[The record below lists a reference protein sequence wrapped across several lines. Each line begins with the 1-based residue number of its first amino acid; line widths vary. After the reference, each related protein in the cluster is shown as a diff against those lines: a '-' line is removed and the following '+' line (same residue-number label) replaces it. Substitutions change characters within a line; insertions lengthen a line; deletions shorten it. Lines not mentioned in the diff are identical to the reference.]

1 MSNRR
6 LMHLLVANALVL
18 LIALCL
24 SACKDHD
31 DGPPDFVP
39 PPSATTYS
47 IGGTVAGST
56 GSLTL
61 QNSNGTMLA
70 VPATGAF
77 TFATPMAS
85 GAAYNVTVAV
95 PPSSQSCTVANGSG
109 TVGAANITSIAV
121 TCTTNQYTLGGT
133 VSGLGAGKSVA
144 LRAST
149 DGLTTNIT
157 VSANGAFTFPDTF
170 VNNAEYLVFVITQP
184 AGQTCTVAPETGDI
198 LGASVT
204 TIAVTCIDSS
214 ASARNWGTAATIA
227 ADEDLQDFDTFRTPE
242 VAFDA
247 AGNALAIWEQDRAN
261 AIGTE
266 IFFSR
271 YTAGGSWSAPA
282 MIPNESAPMPGQPS
296 ASTRRKPQ
304 LAVAANGNAVAAWVE
319 NVYAVAVSFY
329 TPGSGWSNPEHI
341 FDNLVNGLG
350 GTIDPTVAI
359 DASGNVLVV
368 WGNHMV
374 NGLSGILYNRYI
386 PGTGWVTPYTVPRLV
401 NELQFPAHDPE
412 IAMLPNGTTVAVWK
426 QSGGGGFN
434 QSQLWSSRYDM
445 AADTWSA
452 PQEVDSQDSGNPLY
466 GHVIQGRN
474 NVMLDAAGNASVVW
488 AQYDGTRM
496 HIVFNHL
503 TGNTWGTPAV
513 VETYDSPVVLQS
525 NAYDPRASIDGSGN
539 IMAMWL
545 QVDGDEGHYVANR
558 YVPGAGWGT
567 QENIGEY
574 VEVGHVANETS
585 FELVSNAAGQTVA
598 VWTLV
603 SGIGAENVPYP
614 VYLSANEYNPT
625 NHSWGAEEVI
635 DRHADFPGDVD
646 GDADSPA
653 VAVDASGNAVAV
665 WVQRSSAT
673 VQGIRV
679 NRFE

>member
-6 LMHLLVANALVL
+6 LTHLLVANALVL

-47 IGGTVAGST
+47 IGGTVAGSS
-56 GSLTL
+56 GGLTL

-70 VPATGAF
+70 VPASGTF
-77 TFATPMAS
+77 TFATSMVT

-95 PPSSQSCTVANGSG
+95 PPNSQSCTVANGSG
-109 TVGAANITSIAV
+109 TVGAANITNVAI
-121 TCTTNQYTLGGT
+121 TCTANLYTLGGT

-149 DGLTTNIT
+149 DGLTTHIT

-184 AGQTCTVAPETGDI
+184 VNQTCTVAPDTGDI

-214 ASARNWGTAATIA
+214 ASARNWGTATSIA
-227 ADEDLQDFDTFRTPE
+227 ADGNLQDADTFRTPK

-247 AGNALAIWEQDRAN
+247 AGNALAIWEQDRDN
-261 AIGTE
+261 ATGTE

-271 YTAGGSWSAPA
+271 YTVSGGWGAPA
-282 MIPNESAPMPGQPS
+282 MIPNQSAPMPGQPS

-319 NVYAVAVSFY
+319 SVYSVAVSLY
-329 TPGSGWSNPEHI
+329 SPGSGWSNPEI
-341 FDNLVNGLG
+341 IYDNLVTGLG
-350 GTIDPTVAI
+350 GAIVPRVAI
-359 DASGNVLVV
+359 DAGGNVLVV
-368 WGNHMV
+368 WENDMI
-374 NGLSGILYNRYI
+374 NGARLIHYNSYS
-386 PGTGWVTPYTVPRLV
+386 PGTGWAAPRTVTRLV
-401 NELQFPAHDPE
+401 NELQFPAREPE
-412 IAMLPNGTTVAVWK
+412 MAMLPNGNAIAIWK
-426 QSGGGGFN
+426 QGGGGGFN

-445 AADTWSA
+445 AADTWSP
-452 PQEVDSQDSGNPLY
+452 PQEVDSQDSSNALY
-466 GHVIQGRN
+466 GHIIPYRT
-474 NVMLDAAGNASVVW
+474 NVMVDAAGTATAVW
-488 AQYDGTRM
+488 SQYDGTRM
-496 HIVFNHL
+496 RVVFNRL
-503 TGNTWGTPAV
+503 TGNTWGTPAI
-513 VETYDSPVVLQS
+513 VETNNNAGLSS
-525 NAYDPRASIDGSGN
+525 AYDPRASIDGSGN

-545 QVDGDEGHYVANR
+545 QVDEAEGHYVANR
-558 YVPGAGWGT
+558 YVPGTGWGT

-574 VEVGHVANETS
+574 VRVGHVANETS

-598 VWTLV
+598 AWTLV

-614 VYLSANEYNPT
+614 VYLSANEYNPV

-635 DRHADFPGDVD
+635 DRHAEFPGEVD
-646 GDADSPA
+646 GEAESPA
-653 VAVDASGNAVAV
+653 VAVDAGGNAAAV
-665 WVQRSSAT
+665 WVQRNSAT
-673 VQGIRV
+673 VEGIRV